1 MLGILAMLLSLGA
14 FVCFIMV
21 LIKQFQ
27 TAGAVHGIIG
37 IITCGIWTFIWGWM
51 NANNLNIKN
60 IMLIWTLLIVV
71 CIVLNFVAGA
81 SMIPYTMPTNA
92 PAP

>member
-1 MLGILAMLLSLGA
+1 MFILLLLVELA
-14 FVCFIMV
+14 ALICFIMV

-51 NANNLNIKN
+51 NATTLNIKN
-60 IMLIWTLLIVV
+60 IMMIWTLLIVI
-71 CIVLNFVAGA
+71 CIVLQFVFGISFYPRYAV
-81 SMIPYTMPTNA
+81 PVA
-92 PAP
+92 P